1 MREQAGAAAF
11 LRPMGFHALSL
22 VPRVARILSRGDD
35 DPVFA
40 YLLFVVRHHRHGMRT
55 RNLLFSCL
63 VAVIAAACLPMRVFS
78 FAAWVLFVQL
88 SLLFPLLTF
97 AQEVAARNRGAD
109 LLAAP
114 ISGRD
119 HARGFTRFFVLAAVF
134 TAVVH
139 AVFWT
144 SVLLLRLTG
153 RGEFAMGAHAGPQ
166 VAYAL
171 LLFVL
176 ATAVSW
182 SVVWSALWSPVLALG
197 VLVAASA
204 ALGHLHGWER
214 LLFLSSLPV
223 DAVVP
228 LCLLAAGL
236 VVFGWA
242 MRHVVA
248 RTLTR
253 RLARRL
259 FG

>member
-1 MREQAGAAAF
+1 MREQAAAAAF
-11 LRPMGFHALSL
+11 FGRIRVHASSL
-22 VPRVARILSRGDD
+22 VPRTARLLTRGAD
-35 DPVFA
+35 DPALA
-40 YLLFVVRHHRHGMRT
+40 YLLFVVRHHRHGLRT
-55 RNLLFSCL
+55 RVILLGCA
-63 VAVIAAACLPMRVFS
+63 VAVIAAVCLPMRVFS
-78 FAAWVLFVQL
+78 FAAWVLFAQL
-88 SLLFPLLTF
+88 SHLFPLLTF

-119 HARGFTRFFVLAAVF
+119 HVRGFTRFFVLSAVF
-134 TAVVH
+134 AAAVH
-139 AVFWT
+139 AVFWA

-153 RGEFAMGAHAGPQ
+153 RGEFAMDADAGAQ

-182 SVVWSALWSPVLALG
+182 SVVWSALWSPVLAVG

-223 DAVVP
+223 DAVAP